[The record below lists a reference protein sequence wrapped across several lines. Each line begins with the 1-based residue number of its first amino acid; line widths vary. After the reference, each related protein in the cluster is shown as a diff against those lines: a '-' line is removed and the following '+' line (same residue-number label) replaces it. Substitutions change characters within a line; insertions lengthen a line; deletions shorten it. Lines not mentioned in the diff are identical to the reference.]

1 MVANANEFSK
11 LGNYR
16 ELIIFPFSRRAFF
29 FFLYNS
35 QAVVF
40 ENIGQPKTMLDAIS
54 TLVEQKVIC
63 IKIVKFRRESGKL
76 VYFFVGVKMG
86 KL

>member
-35 QAVVF
+35 QAVL
-40 ENIGQPKTMLDAIS
+40 ENIGQPKTTLDAIS
-54 TLVEQKVIC
+54 TLVEQKVIY
-63 IKIVKFRRESGKL
+63 IKIMKFRRESGKL